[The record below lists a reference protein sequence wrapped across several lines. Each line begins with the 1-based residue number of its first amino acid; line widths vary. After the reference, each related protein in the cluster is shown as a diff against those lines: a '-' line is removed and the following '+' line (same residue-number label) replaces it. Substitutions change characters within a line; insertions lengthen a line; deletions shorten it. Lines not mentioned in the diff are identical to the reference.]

1 MWWLSSVELGRGK
14 DVFMTSFIRHA
25 VAETSTSRAPLLRL
39 PVYFVIRQAQ
49 LPPEEP
55 ALRESALS
63 SPNNGNVTVFAA
75 SRNILCGFFYF
86 EIKSLS
92 MFYLR

>member
-1 MWWLSSVELGRGK
+1 
-14 DVFMTSFIRHA
+14 MTSFIRHA
-25 VAETSTSRAPLLRL
+25 VAETSISRAPLLRL

-63 SPNNGNVTVFAA
+63 SPNNGNVTASAA
-75 SRNILCGFFYF
+75 ARNILCGFFSF

-92 MFYLR
+92 TFYLR

>member
-63 SPNNGNVTVFAA
+63 SPNNGNVTAFAA
-75 SRNILCGFFYF
+75 ARNVLCGFYF
-86 EIKSLS
+86 EIKSLI
-92 MFYLR
+92 MF